1 ESPPPRSPEGLLG
14 LRSQFHRKAAHYA
27 LPSSILRP
35 CLQAGLVYHQSIRLT
50 KIEHSLHQKIQQAF
64 YSILD
69 EVSQAVS
76 SMIIKTFKPHLFQQQ
91 TDAKTGD
98 NFSALSSLAGSHP
111 KITASA
117 LKSAGVPPSLAKP
130 SHVST
135 ASSASKHLNGI
146 GSKVGQLSGKFSNH
160 FANSE
165 NEPTPPSNPSAKP
178 SSFNMNK
185 FTGPSSEP
193 SSSVFFWIIWTR
205 SGSLILDLF
214 SIKQQSAT
222 PPISNQN
229 SFAPPPTRRVAP
241 SSAAPSYSQPPPP
254 PARTKPQEDEEL
266 VEALYDYEGTS
277 PEDLSFKEHQI
288 IKVTEHSFVISPY
301 SPPRPFSDDWW
312 NGQINNGPIGMFPS
326 SYVKPI

>member
-1 ESPPPRSPEGLLG
+1 MSSSWSSLSSVDKVDKHSTRFLMKSYFESR
-14 LRSQFHRKAAHYA
+14 
-27 LPSSILRP
+27 
-35 CLQAGLVYHQSIRLT
+35 
-50 KIEHSLHQKIQQAF
+50 
-64 YSILD
+64 
-69 EVSQAVS
+69 
-76 SMIIKTFKPHLFQQQ
+76 PHLFQQQ

-205 SGSLILDLF
+205 S
-214 SIKQQSAT
+214 AT

-288 IKVTEHSFVISPY
+288 IKVTEHSFSQMIGGTDRSIMALLECFHLLTSNLFDFHISTFY
-301 SPPRPFSDDWW
+301 YLSLFFSSFL
-312 NGQINNGPIGMFPS
+312 QTHYFSFI
-326 SYVKPI
+326 YHEY